1 MKLFKLL
8 KKETSNIKK
17 ISSQKLEKNQLE
29 KVIGGGDGDTAT
41 DPDAVTPIR
50 GKNVKLG
57 KSPGGDIL

>member
-1 MKLFKLL
+1 MKLFNLL
-8 KKETSNIKK
+8 KKETVNSKK
-17 ISSQKLEKNQLE
+17 LAFQKLEKKQLE
-29 KVIGGGDGDTAT
+29 KVIGGGDGDSST